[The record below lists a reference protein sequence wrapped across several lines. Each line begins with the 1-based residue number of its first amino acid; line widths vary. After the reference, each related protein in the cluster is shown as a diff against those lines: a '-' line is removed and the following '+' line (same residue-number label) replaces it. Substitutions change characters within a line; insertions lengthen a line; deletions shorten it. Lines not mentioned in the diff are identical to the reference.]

1 MNTNTIDI
9 ALELL
14 NDADVI
20 EEFEKVVWLKVN
32 KNLWTDYCN
41 GCEQLLSVQG
51 EMNEFN

>member
-20 EEFEKVVWLKVN
+20 EEFEKVVWLKVD
-32 KNLWTDYCN
+32 KNLWINYCK
-41 GCEQLLSVQG
+41 ETLG
-51 EMNEFN
+51 EINEFD